1 MASERTGKRQQTCN
15 MYLPI
20 AAAATFDDD
29 DDDDDDGGGG
39 GGGGSNG
46 VMSLM
51 LPGIMM
57 KSTYKNCRK
66 TQLR

>member
-1 MASERTGKRQQTCN
+1 